1 MIEFIRI
8 QGLGVIDD
16 AEIQLD
22 SGLTVLTGETGAGK
36 TMVLTG
42 LGLLAGER
50 ADPAN
55 VRHGSGNAEVEGV
68 WSLDSLRW
76 EQAAAALRERLEEAG
91 ASIDLEV
98 GAETEIMRLVVA
110 RSVADAG
117 RSRAILGGRTV
128 PIAVLQE
135 VADYLVT
142 VHGQAQQHDLRL
154 GSRQRELLD
163 RFAGESHLALIAGFQ
178 ESFRQWRAA
187 REAVADLLA
196 RRSSLEEQAR
206 QLSLGIEEIESVNPQ
221 PGEDAELD
229 IAAARLSHAGAL
241 FADARLA
248 RVALVGDEDELE
260 PTSAMASLER
270 ANKALERVH
279 ALDPSL
285 ADVRERLK
293 EVSSLVADLSYELSA
308 YAEGLEADPAR
319 QQWVESRRAALRGLL
334 RRYGSSIDEVLQWLA
349 NSRATV
355 SAANKVEDNLE
366 ELRQRESDLRAQVVE
381 RAGRITQS
389 RTVAAAAFEAGVTAE
404 LGALAMPDSR
414 LVVQVTTRS
423 DPATFT
429 ATGADDVEFQL
440 VPHSGALPRPVSK
453 GASGGELSRVM
464 LAIEVVLAG
473 NDPVPTFVFDE
484 VDAGIGGRAA
494 VEVGRRLARL
504 ARSAQVLVVTH
515 LPQVAAFA
523 DRHVVITKA
532 ADGSVTR
539 SSVQRVADE
548 DRVTELVRMLS
559 GLEATQAGAA
569 HARELLDVAAAERA
583 SWRE

>member
-50 ADPAN
+50 ADPAS

-76 EQAAAALRERLEEAG
+76 EQAAAALRERLEETG

-163 RFAGESHLALIAGFQ
+163 RFAGESHLALVAGFQ

-366 ELRQRESDLRAQVVE
+366 ELRQRESDLQAQVVE

-389 RTVAAAAFEAGVTAE
+389 RTAAAAAFEAGVTAE

>member
-50 ADPAN
+50 ADPAS

-366 ELRQRESDLRAQVVE
+366 ELRQRESHLRAQVVE

-389 RTVAAAAFEAGVTAE
+389 RTAAGAAFEAGVTAE

>member
-50 ADPAN
+50 ADPAS

-355 SAANKVEDNLE
+355 SAANNVEDSLE
-366 ELRQRESDLRAQVVE
+366 ELRQRESHLRAQVVE

-389 RTVAAAAFEAGVTAE
+389 RTAAGAAFEAGVTAE

>member
-1 MIEFIRI
+1 MIELIRI
-8 QGLGVIDD
+8 QGLGVIDE
-16 AEIQLD
+16 AEIELD
-22 SGLTVLTGETGAGK
+22 PGLTVLTGETGAGK

-50 ADPAN
+50 ADPAS
-55 VRHGSGNAEVEGV
+55 VRHGSGTAAVEGV
-68 WSLDSLRW
+68 WSLDTDRWDQVAHVLR
-76 EQAAAALRERLEEAG
+76 QRLEDAG
-91 ASIDLEV
+91 ASIDLDV
-98 GAETEIMRLVVA
+98 GASTEVMRIVVA

-128 PIAVLQE
+128 PIAMLQE
-135 VADYLVT
+135 VAESLVA
-142 VHGQAQQHDLRL
+142 VHGQAQQQDLRL
-154 GSRQRELLD
+154 SSRQRELLD
-163 RFAGESHLALIAGFQ
+163 QFAGQPHLAVLDRY
-178 ESFRQWRAA
+178 RQLWREWRAA

-196 RRSSLEEQAR
+196 RRSSIDEQAR
-206 QLSLGIEEIESVNPQ
+206 QLTAGIEEIESVDPQ
-221 PGEDAELD
+221 PGEDTELD

-248 RVALVGDEDELE
+248 RVALVGDEDDLE

-270 ANKALERVH
+270 AHKALERVH

-293 EVSSLVADLSYELSA
+293 EVTSLVADLSYELSA
-308 YAEGLEADPAR
+308 YADGLQADPAR
-319 QQWVESRRAALRGLL
+319 QQWVEQRRAALRGLL
-334 RRYGSSIDEVLQWLA
+334 RRYGASIDDVLQWLA
-349 NSRATV
+349 EAKSTV
-355 SAANKVEDNLE
+355 AAADRVDDNLD
-366 ELRQRESDLRAQVVE
+366 ELRQREVRLAAEVADCAARL
-381 RAGRITQS
+381 TQS
-389 RTVAAAAFEAGVTAE
+389 RSLAATSLETGVTEE
-404 LGALAMPDSR
+404 LAALAMPDAR
-414 LVVQVTTRS
+414 LVVAVTTRT
-423 DPATFT
+423 DPAAFT
-429 ATGADDVEFQL
+429 ANGADEVEFQL
-440 VPHSGALPRPVSK
+440 VPHGGALPRPVSK

-539 SSVQRVADE
+539 SSVRSVSDE

-559 GLEATQAGAA
+559 GLEATQAGAS
-569 HARELLDVAAAERA
+569 HARELLAVAEAERRT
-583 SWRE
+583 WP

>member
-8 QGLGVIDD
+8 AGLGVIDD
-16 AEIQLD
+16 AEIELD
-22 SGLTVLTGETGAGK
+22 PGLTVLTGETGAGK

-42 LGLLAGER
+42 LGLLAGDR
-50 ADPAN
+50 ADPAS
-55 VRHGSGNAEVEGV
+55 VRHGSGSAEVEGV
-68 WSLDSLRW
+68 WSLDALRW
-76 EQAAAALRERLEEAG
+76 QQAAAALRVRLDEAG
-91 ASIDLEV
+91 ASIDLDV
-98 GAETEIMRLVVA
+98 GADTEIMRLVVA
-110 RSVADAG
+110 RNVADAG

-128 PIAVLQE
+128 PISMLQE
-135 VADYLVT
+135 VAGYLVT

-154 GSRQRELLD
+154 ASRQRELLD
-163 RFAGESHLALIAGFQ
+163 RFAGDAHLTLVATYQ
-178 ESFRQWRAA
+178 ENFRQWRLA

-196 RRSSLEEQAR
+196 RRTSLEEQAR
-206 QLSLGIEEIESVNPQ
+206 QLSLGIEEIESVDPQ
-221 PGEDAELD
+221 PGEDVELD

-248 RVALVGDEDELE
+248 KVALVGDEDELE

-270 ANKALERVH
+270 AHKALERVH

-285 ADVRERLK
+285 ADVRERLQ
-293 EVSSLVADLSYELSA
+293 EVTSLVADLSYELSA
-308 YAEGLEADPAR
+308 YAEGLEADPSR
-319 QQWVESRRAALRGLL
+319 QQWVEQRRAALRGLL
-334 RRYGSSIDEVLQWLA
+334 RRYGASIDEVLQWLTDA
-349 NSRATV
+349 RATV
-355 SAANKVEDNLE
+355 SAAHRVEDNLD
-366 ELRQRESDLRAQVVE
+366 ELRRRETEFLATVIEQ
-381 RAGRITQS
+381 AARITQS
-389 RTVAAAAFEAGVTAE
+389 RAEAAKAFEAGVTSE

-414 LVVQVTTRS
+414 LVVQLTTRL
-423 DPATFT
+423 DPATFS
-429 ATGADDVEFQL
+429 AAGADDVEFQL
-440 VPHSGALPRPVSK
+440 VPHSGALPRPVSR

-559 GLEATQAGAA
+559 GLEATEAGAA
-569 HARELLDVAAAERA
+569 HARELLDVALAERA
-583 SWRE
+583 TWR

>member
-50 ADPAN
+50 ADPAS

-187 REAVADLLA
+187 REAVDDLLA

-355 SAANKVEDNLE
+355 SAANNVEDNLE
-366 ELRQRESDLRAQVVE
+366 ELRQRESHLRAQVVE

-389 RTVAAAAFEAGVTAE
+389 RTAAGAAFEAGVTAE

>member
-1 MIEFIRI
+1 MIEFIKI
-8 QGLGVIDD
+8 QGLGVIDE
-16 AEIQLD
+16 AEIELD
-22 SGLTVLTGETGAGK
+22 PGLTVLTGETGAGK

-42 LGLLAGER
+42 LGLLAGDR
-50 ADPAN
+50 ADPAS
-55 VRHGSGNAEVEGV
+55 VRHGSGNAAVEGV
-68 WSLDSLRW
+68 WSLDTQRW
-76 EQAAAALRERLEEAG
+76 EQAASALRGRLDEVG
-91 ASIDLEV
+91 ASIDLDV
-98 GAETEIMRLVVA
+98 GSTAEIMRLVVA

-117 RSRAILGGRTV
+117 RSRAVLGGRTV
-128 PIAVLQE
+128 PVAMLQE
-135 VADYLVT
+135 VAASLVT

-154 GSRQRELLD
+154 ASRQRELLD
-163 RFAGESHLALIAGFQ
+163 RFAGEAHLGLLATYQ
-178 ESFRQWRAA
+178 DMFRQWRAA
-187 REAVADLLA
+187 REAVADLLS
-196 RRSSLEEQAR
+196 RRSSLEERAR
-206 QLSLGIEEIESVNPQ
+206 QLALGIEEIESVDPQ
-221 PGEDAELD
+221 PGEDVELD

-248 RVALVGDEDELE
+248 RVALVGDDDELE

-270 ANKALERVH
+270 AHKALERVH

-285 ADVRERLK
+285 ADVRERLQ
-293 EVSSLVADLSYELSA
+293 EVTSLVADLSYELSA
-308 YAEGLEADPAR
+308 YADGLEADPAR
-319 QQWVESRRAALRGLL
+319 QQWVEQRRAALRGLL
-334 RRYGSSIDEVLQWLA
+334 RRYGASIDEVLAWLA
-349 NSRATV
+349 DARATV
-355 SAANKVEDNLE
+355 VAASRVDDNLE
-366 ELRQRESDLRAQVVE
+366 ELRRREADLLVQVMASAE
-381 RAGRITQS
+381 RITQS
-389 RTVAAAAFEAGVTAE
+389 RCAAAKAFAAGVTAE
-404 LGALAMPDSR
+404 LGALAMPDAR
-414 LVVQVTTRS
+414 LEVEVTTRS

-440 VPHSGALPRPVSK
+440 VPHSGALPRPVSR

-532 ADGSVTR
+532 ADGSVTS

-559 GLEATQAGAA
+559 GLEASEAGAA
-569 HARELLDVAAAERA
+569 HARELLDVAEAERA
-583 SWRE
+583 SWR

>member
-50 ADPAN
+50 ADPAS

-355 SAANKVEDNLE
+355 SAANNVEDNLE
-366 ELRQRESDLRAQVVE
+366 ELRQRESHLRAQVVE

>member
-1 MIEFIRI
+1 
-8 QGLGVIDD
+8 
-16 AEIQLD
+16 
-22 SGLTVLTGETGAGK
+22 
-36 TMVLTG
+36 
-42 LGLLAGER
+42 
-50 ADPAN
+50 
-55 VRHGSGNAEVEGV
+55 
-68 WSLDSLRW
+68 
-76 EQAAAALRERLEEAG
+76 
-91 ASIDLEV
+91 
-98 GAETEIMRLVVA
+98 
-110 RSVADAG
+110 
-117 RSRAILGGRTV
+117 
-128 PIAVLQE
+128 QE

-355 SAANKVEDNLE
+355 SAANNVEDNLE
-366 ELRQRESDLRAQVVE
+366 ELRQRESHLRAQVVE

-389 RTVAAAAFEAGVTAE
+389 RTAAGAAFEAGVTAE

>member
-8 QGLGVIDD
+8 QGLGVIEE
-16 AEIQLD
+16 AEIELD
-22 SGLTVLTGETGAGK
+22 AGLTVLTGETGAGK

-50 ADPAN
+50 ADPAS
-55 VRHGSGNAEVEGV
+55 VRHGSGTAEVEGV
-68 WSLDSLRW
+68 WGLDPNRW
-76 EQAAAALRERLEEAG
+76 EHAAGAVRQRLEEAG
-91 ASIDLEV
+91 ASVDVEDV
-98 GAETEIMRLVVA
+98 AATQTMRVVVA
-110 RSVADAG
+110 RTVADAG

-128 PIAVLQE
+128 PISVLQE
-135 VADYLVT
+135 VSDHLVT

-154 GSRQRELLD
+154 GARQRELLD
-163 RFAGESHLALIAGFQ
+163 RFAGPDHAELMRRYQELFQ
-178 ESFRQWRAA
+178 QWREA
-187 REAVADLLA
+187 REALADLLA
-196 RRSSLEEQAR
+196 RRTTMEDEAR
-206 QLSLGIEEIESVNPQ
+206 QLSLGIEEIEAVDPQ
-221 PGEDAELD
+221 PGEDTELD

-248 RVALVGDEDELE
+248 RVALTGDEDELE

-270 ANKALERVH
+270 AQKALERVH

-285 ADVRERLK
+285 ADVRDRLH
-293 EVSSLVADLSYELSA
+293 EVTSLVADLSYELSA
-308 YAEGLEADPAR
+308 YAQDLDADPAR
-319 QQWVESRRAALRGLL
+319 QQWVEQRRAALRGLL
-334 RRYGSSIDEVLQWLA
+334 RRYGADIDEVLDWLA
-349 NSRATV
+349 QARAKVMLASRIDDNLDELQRREAELQTLVV
-355 SAANKVEDNLE
+355 SAAGAL
-366 ELRQRESDLRAQVVE
+366 
-381 RAGRITQS
+381 TQS
-389 RTVAAAAFEAGVTAE
+389 RTEAAVTFAAGVTDE
-404 LGALAMPDSR
+404 LTALAMPDAR
-414 LVVQVTTRS
+414 LVVQVNSRPDPRS
-423 DPATFT
+423 FT
-429 ATGADDVEFQL
+429 AHGADEVEFLL
-440 VPHSGALPRPVSK
+440 VPHAGAPARPVSK

-539 SSVQRVADE
+539 SSVQRVADV

-559 GLEATQAGAA
+559 GLEATEAGAA
-569 HARELLDVAAAERA
+569 HARELLEVAALERA
-583 SWRE
+583 SWGS

>member
-50 ADPAN
+50 ADPAS

>member
-1 MIEFIRI
+1 VIEFIRI

-50 ADPAN
+50 ADPAS
-55 VRHGSGNAEVEGV
+55 VRHGSANAEVEGV

-389 RTVAAAAFEAGVTAE
+389 RTAAAAAFEAGVTAE

-539 SSVQRVADE
+539 SSVHRVADE

-569 HARELLDVAAAERA
+569 HARELLEVAAAERA

>member
-1 MIEFIRI
+1 MIEFIKI
-8 QGLGVIDD
+8 QGLGVIDE
-16 AEIQLD
+16 AEIELD
-22 SGLTVLTGETGAGK
+22 PGLTVLTGETGAGK

-42 LGLLAGER
+42 LGLLAGDR
-50 ADPAN
+50 ADPAS
-55 VRHGSGNAEVEGV
+55 VRHGSGNAAVEGV
-68 WSLDSLRW
+68 WSLDTQRW
-76 EQAAAALRERLEEAG
+76 EQAASALRSRLDEVG
-91 ASIDLEV
+91 ASIDLDV
-98 GAETEIMRLVVA
+98 GSTAEIMRLVVA

-117 RSRAILGGRTV
+117 RSRAVLGGRTV
-128 PIAVLQE
+128 PVAMLQE
-135 VADYLVT
+135 VAASLVT

-154 GSRQRELLD
+154 ASRQRELLD
-163 RFAGESHLALIAGFQ
+163 RFAGEAHLGLLAPYQDL
-178 ESFRQWRAA
+178 FRQWRAA
-187 REAVADLLA
+187 REAVAELLS
-196 RRSSLEEQAR
+196 RRSSLEERAR
-206 QLSLGIEEIESVNPQ
+206 QLALGIEEIESVDPQ
-221 PGEDAELD
+221 PGEDVELD

-248 RVALVGDEDELE
+248 RVALVGDDDELE

-270 ANKALERVH
+270 AHKALERVH

-285 ADVRERLK
+285 ADVRERLQ
-293 EVSSLVADLSYELSA
+293 EVTSLVADLSYELSA
-308 YAEGLEADPAR
+308 YADGLEADPAR
-319 QQWVESRRAALRGLL
+319 QQWVEQRRAALRGLL
-334 RRYGSSIDEVLQWLA
+334 RRYGASIDEVLAWLA
-349 NSRATV
+349 DARATV
-355 SAANKVEDNLE
+355 VAASRVDDNLE
-366 ELRQRESDLRAQVVE
+366 ELRRREADLLVQVVGSAE
-381 RAGRITQS
+381 RITQS
-389 RTVAAAAFEAGVTAE
+389 RCAAAKAFAAGVTAE
-404 LGALAMPDSR
+404 LGALAMPDAR
-414 LVVQVTTRS
+414 LEVEVTTRS

-440 VPHSGALPRPVSK
+440 VPHSGALPRPVSR

-532 ADGSVTR
+532 ADGSVTS

-559 GLEATQAGAA
+559 GLEASEAGAA
-569 HARELLDVAAAERA
+569 HARELLDVAEAERA
-583 SWRE
+583 SWR

>member
-8 QGLGVIDD
+8 QGLGVIDE
-16 AEIQLD
+16 AEIELD
-22 SGLTVLTGETGAGK
+22 PGLTVLTGETGAGK

-42 LGLLAGER
+42 LGLLAGDR
-50 ADPAN
+50 ADPAS
-55 VRHGSGNAEVEGV
+55 VRHGSGSADVEGV
-68 WSLDSLRW
+68 WSLDALRW
-76 EQAAAALRERLEEAG
+76 EQAAAALRQRLEEAG
-91 ASIDLEV
+91 ASIDLDV
-98 GAETEIMRLVVA
+98 GANSEIMRLVVA

-128 PIAVLQE
+128 PIAILQE
-135 VADYLVT
+135 VAEFLVT

-154 GSRQRELLD
+154 ASRQRELLD
-163 RFAGESHLALIAGFQ
+163 RFAGEAHLALLERYQ
-178 ESFRQWRAA
+178 ESFRKWRAA
-187 REAVADLLA
+187 RDAVADLLA

-206 QLSLGIEEIESVNPQ
+206 QLTLGIEEIEAVDPQ

-270 ANKALERVH
+270 AHKALERVH

-285 ADVRERLK
+285 ADVQERLR
-293 EVSSLVADLSYELSA
+293 EVTSLVADLSYELSA
-308 YAEGLEADPAR
+308 YAEGLEADPSR
-319 QQWVESRRAALRGLL
+319 QQWVEQRRAALRGLL
-334 RRYGSSIDEVLQWLA
+334 RRYGATIDEVLEWLA
-349 NSRATV
+349 DARATV
-355 SAANKVEDNLE
+355 AAANQVEDNLE
-366 ELRQRESDLRAQVVE
+366 ELRRRETQLQAEVVDRAQ
-381 RAGRITQS
+381 RITLS
-389 RTVAAAAFEAGVTAE
+389 RASAAGAFETGVTAE
-404 LGALAMPDSR
+404 LAALAMPDAR
-414 LVVQVTTRS
+414 LVVQVTTRT
-423 DPATFT
+423 DPSAFT

-440 VPHSGALPRPVSK
+440 VPHAGAMPRPVSK

-539 SSVQRVADE
+539 SSIQRVADE

-569 HARELLDVAAAERA
+569 HARELLDVAVAERA
-583 SWRE
+583 SWRG

>member
-1 MIEFIRI
+1 VIEFIRI

-50 ADPAN
+50 ADPAS
-55 VRHGSGNAEVEGV
+55 VRHGSANAEVEGV

-221 PGEDAELD
+221 QGEDAELD

-389 RTVAAAAFEAGVTAE
+389 RTAAAAAFEAGVTAE

-539 SSVQRVADE
+539 SSVHRVADE

-569 HARELLDVAAAERA
+569 HARELLEVAAAERA

>member
-1 MIEFIRI
+1 VIEFIKI
-8 QGLGVIDD
+8 QGLGVIDE
-16 AEIQLD
+16 AEIELD
-22 SGLTVLTGETGAGK
+22 PGLTVLTGETGAGK

-42 LGLLAGER
+42 LGLLAGDR
-50 ADPAN
+50 ADPAS
-55 VRHGSGNAEVEGV
+55 VRHGSGNAAVEGV
-68 WSLDSLRW
+68 WSLDTQRW
-76 EQAAAALRERLEEAG
+76 EQAALALRGRLDEVG
-91 ASIDLEV
+91 ASIDLDV
-98 GAETEIMRLVVA
+98 GSTAEIMRLVVA

-117 RSRAILGGRTV
+117 RSRAVLGGRTV
-128 PIAVLQE
+128 PVAMLQE
-135 VADYLVT
+135 VAASLVT

-154 GSRQRELLD
+154 ASRQRELLD
-163 RFAGESHLALIAGFQ
+163 RFAGEAHLGLLATYQ
-178 ESFRQWRAA
+178 DMFRQWRAA
-187 REAVADLLA
+187 REAVAELLS
-196 RRSSLEEQAR
+196 RRSSLEERAR
-206 QLSLGIEEIESVNPQ
+206 QLALGIEEIESVDPQ
-221 PGEDAELD
+221 PGEDVELD

-248 RVALVGDEDELE
+248 RVALVGDDDELE

-270 ANKALERVH
+270 AHKALERVH

-285 ADVRERLK
+285 ADVRERLQ
-293 EVSSLVADLSYELSA
+293 EVTSLVADLSYELSA
-308 YAEGLEADPAR
+308 YADGLEADPAR
-319 QQWVESRRAALRGLL
+319 QQWVEQRRAALRGLL
-334 RRYGSSIDEVLQWLA
+334 RRYGASIDEVLAWLA
-349 NSRATV
+349 DARATV
-355 SAANKVEDNLE
+355 VAASRVDDNLE
-366 ELRQRESDLRAQVVE
+366 ELRRREADLLVQVVASVE
-381 RAGRITQS
+381 RITQS
-389 RTVAAAAFEAGVTAE
+389 RCAAAKAFAAGVTAE
-404 LGALAMPDSR
+404 LGALAMPDAR
-414 LVVQVTTRS
+414 LEVEVTTRS

-440 VPHSGALPRPVSK
+440 VPHSGALPRPVSR

-532 ADGSVTR
+532 ADGSVTS

-559 GLEATQAGAA
+559 GLEASEAGAA
-569 HARELLDVAAAERA
+569 HARELLDVAEAERA
-583 SWRE
+583 SWR

>member
-1 MIEFIRI
+1 VIEFIRI

-50 ADPAN
+50 ADPAS

-221 PGEDAELD
+221 PGEDTELD

-389 RTVAAAAFEAGVTAE
+389 RTAAAAAFEAGVTAE

-539 SSVQRVADE
+539 SSVHRVADE

-569 HARELLDVAAAERA
+569 HARELLEVAAAERA

>member
-50 ADPAN
+50 ADPAS

-355 SAANKVEDNLE
+355 SAANNVEDNLE
-366 ELRQRESDLRAQVVE
+366 ELRQRESHLRAQVVE

-389 RTVAAAAFEAGVTAE
+389 RTAAGAAFEAGVTAE

>member
-50 ADPAN
+50 ADPAS

-381 RAGRITQS
+381 RGGRITQS

>member
-50 ADPAN
+50 ADPAS

-187 REAVADLLA
+187 REAVDDLLA

-389 RTVAAAAFEAGVTAE
+389 RTAAGAAFEAGVTAE